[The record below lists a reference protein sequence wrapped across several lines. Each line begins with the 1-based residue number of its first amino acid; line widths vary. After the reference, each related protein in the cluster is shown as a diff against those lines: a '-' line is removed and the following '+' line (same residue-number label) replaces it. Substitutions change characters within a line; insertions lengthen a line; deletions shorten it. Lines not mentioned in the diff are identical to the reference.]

1 MGLRR
6 FFNRWYW
13 TRQGRKLKLRFV
25 RRPLLTLGG
34 LPLVAITG
42 TNGKTTTTLLINR
55 ILRDAGFRTGCSCTE
70 GVLIDD
76 QWVVHGDEAGGRGLW
91 LASRPRGLQALVAET
106 ARGGILRYG
115 LGFSACHASVVTNVA
130 ADHLGQH
137 GVESVED
144 LAEVKSTLPRHTR
157 RDGVTVLNGDQ
168 PLVCEMATKSPA
180 RAVYFTLN
188 EPLTSWEHCYF
199 VRDGAIHRK
208 HGAETERVVDVDR
221 IYMAHGGA
229 VTFQVAN
236 AMAAI
241 AAVEGLQPWLTVPR
255 SSIEQSLA
263 SFGRDPRDIPG
274 RMQLFRY
281 EGADVLISLS
291 KNPDTYGREIPLLQR
306 LARAHG
312 YGRVV
317 CIVSNVANRDESHFR
332 EVSRLVAS
340 MGDLV
345 VGVPPHDEYLR
356 GKTREEIVRLLESE
370 VPAEKVARMRA
381 TTLPGMIAELQGAG
395 SPSTLFVSFASRIS
409 SAVDVDDVVKRGEL
423 LPMRFSS

>member
-1 MGLRR
+1 MA
-6 FFNRWYW
+6 
-13 TRQGRKLKLRFV
+13 V
-25 RRPLLTLGG
+25 
-34 LPLVAITG
+34 TG

-55 ILRDAGFRTGCSCTE
+55 ILRDAGYRTGCSCTE
-70 GVLIDD
+70 GVLIDG
-76 QWVVHGDEAGGRGLW
+76 QWVVHGDEAGSRGLW
-91 LASRPRGLQALVAET
+91 LASRPRGLHALVAET

-168 PLVCEMATKSPA
+168 PLVRDMAAKSRA
-180 RAVYFTLN
+180 RPVYFTLN
-188 EPLTSWEHCYF
+188 RPLDAWQDCYF
-199 VRDGAIHRK
+199 VRDGAILRK
-208 HGAETERVVDVDR
+208 RGATLEHVVDVDL
-221 IYMAHGGA
+221 IYMAHGGT

-241 AAVEGLQPWLTVPR
+241 AAVEGLQPWLSVSRT
-255 SSIEQSLA
+255 SIAQSLT

-281 EGADVLISLS
+281 EGADVLVSLS
-291 KNPDTYGREIPLLQR
+291 KNPDTYGREIPLLQQ

-317 CIVSNVANRDESHFR
+317 CVVSNVGNRDEAHFR
-332 EVSRLVAS
+332 EVSGLVAG
-340 MGDLV
+340 MADLV
-345 VGVPPHDEYLR
+345 VAVPPHEEYLR
-356 GKTREEIVRLLESE
+356 GKTGEEIIRLLESE
-370 VPAEKVARMRA
+370 VPAEKVARVQA
-381 TTLPGMIAELQGAG
+381 TSLPAIIAEMQRPG
-395 SPSTLFVSFASRIS
+395 SPSTLFVTFASRIS
-409 SAVDVDDVVKRGEL
+409 CAVDVDDVVNRGEL
-423 LPMRFSS
+423 LPMRFGS